1 MRVFNKPNLFDNL
14 SFNRPASGINSF
26 LFFNLQTNQKTIMST
41 IVIILASIILGVIY
55 ARAKNKKAKKEEQ
68 RISAWIKA
76 MVIVL
81 IGIAVS
87 FIQPFSFERVDAGHV
102 GIKVNLTG
110 DSRGVSKFEYR
121 TGWVIINTWVSKLYE
136 FPTFQQHIDYPEQS
150 VITKGGFSAT
160 IKPSFNYAL
169 KPGDIG
175 DMFSN
180 LRLDVR
186 AIEQQWLQTAIV
198 GTVNDVAN
206 KWSVD
211 DIFNER
217 EHFEADII
225 AEANKRVSRWFI
237 ISQLRTNITP
247 PPALTKSIEAKTKA
261 IQEVQ
266 VAQNQTK
273 VAVAEGDRKIAT
285 AKADSSF
292 NVITA
297 AGESEAMKLK
307 QAVLSPAYIEYMKIQ
322 KWDGKLPTV
331 SSGSNGLIL
340 SLPKN

>member
-1 MRVFNKPNLFDNL
+1 MI
-14 SFNRPASGINSF
+14 S
-26 LFFNLQTNQKTIMST
+26 
-41 IVIILASIILGVIY
+41 IILAVFSLIISLYYV
-55 ARAKNKKAKKEEQ
+55 AKKRREQ
-68 RISAWIKA
+68 GRYSPKNITTGIT
-76 MVIVL
+76 IFI
-81 IGIAVS
+81 IGFIIAVT
-87 FIQPFSFERVDAGHV
+87 QPFTIERVDAGHV

-110 DSRGVSKFEYR
+110 DNRGISKFEYK
-121 TGWVIINTWVSKLYE
+121 TGWVILNTWVSKLYE
-136 FPTFQQHIDYPEQS
+136 FPTFQQHIDYPEQQ

-206 KWSVD
+206 KWAVD

-225 AEANKRVSRWFI
+225 AEANKRVSKWFI

-247 PPALTKSIEAKTKA
+247 PPALTKSIEAKTQA

-266 VAQNQTK
+266 VAENQTK
-273 VAVAEGDRKIAT
+273 VAVAEGDRKIAQ
-285 AKADSSF
+285 ARADSAAA
-292 NVITA
+292 VIA
-297 AGESEAMKLK
+297 ASGEAEAIRRKQVSLSET
-307 QAVLSPAYIEYMKIQ
+307 YIDYMKVQ
-322 KWDGKLPTV
+322 KWDGVLPTV
-331 SSGSNGLIL
+331 QSGNSGMIL
-340 SLPKN
+340 QLPDKK